1 MSPWRSGRTRR
12 VLAPVNLN
20 TVLLALVMGL
30 SPLAVLA
37 SVLLLTMDRGK
48 AKAAAYAVGWVV
60 ATTLV
65 GVLTLVVDSQVS
77 MPSGSTSSTASAW
90 LDVVLG
96 VILIVVAFRHRGG
109 QAGVSEPSWMK
120 RLDTMSPLVAL
131 GFGLFMPPYML
142 AAAGANN
149 IVQAD
154 QPGGSTNVTLAVI
167 VFTVVASIGVLVP
180 LALAQF
186 SSRSDEVLA
195 RWRAWLMANWAKVMV
210 WLFSAIGVYL
220 MAKGVYELVG

>member
-1 MSPWRSGRTRR
+1 
-12 VLAPVNLN
+12 VNLN

-60 ATTLV
+60 ATSIV

-77 MPSGSTSSTASAW
+77 MPSGSSASTASAW

-96 VILIVVAFRHRGG
+96 VVLLVVAFRHRGG
-109 QAGVSEPSWMK
+109 ATGGAAVAEPSWMK
-120 RLDTMSPLVAL
+120 KLDAMSPFVAL

-167 VFTVVASIGVLVP
+167 VFTVLASLGVLVP

-195 RWRAWLMANWAKVMV
+195 RWRTWLMANWAKLMV
-210 WLFSAIGVYL
+210 WLFAAIGVYL
-220 MAKGVYELVG
+220 LAKGVHELVG